1 MVAVARR
8 GHTPVIPQL
17 EILVLP
23 DPLHPI
29 VVHFPV
35 VLSILLPIVAGGA
48 LWAIRGGARPLRA
61 WGVAIACA
69 AALTLSAWVAVETG
83 EEQEERVEDVVAE
96 ARLDTHA
103 KAGETLLFVSIG
115 VLAVLALGVL
125 PGDKGRIA
133 RYVGAVGTLTV
144 AAAAFRTGMTGGDL
158 VYKYNAASAYVTPDS
173 AGVAVEGGDRAGA
186 KGEKNEKDEK
196 DEKDED

>member
-1 MVAVARR
+1 MVTDSRQ
-8 GHTPVIPQL
+8 GHSSVIPQL

-35 VLSILLPIVAGGA
+35 VLSILLPVVAVGS

-96 ARLDTHA
+96 TRLDAHA
-103 KAGETLLFVSIG
+103 EAGEALLFVSIG

-133 RYVGAVGTLTV
+133 RYVGAVGSLAV
-144 AAAAFRTGMTGGDL
+144 AAAAFQTGMTGGDL
-158 VYKYNAASAYVTPDS
+158 VYKYNAASAYATPDS
-173 AGVAVEGGDRAGA
+173 VGAAAEGGDRADA